1 MPSRQDQL
9 HSYQFSVQRVVAA
22 LVMRETDPAQSP
34 VRRVAGATMA
44 GAIFATLALAAAAG
58 YGLFAGGTG
67 DWRKE
72 GQVIIEKESGA
83 RYVYYK
89 GDGKL
94 HPAVNYASAVL
105 IADAAKPDVVT
116 MSRSSLGKAPRGA
129 PMGIAGAPDSLPD
142 AKNLVKP
149 PWTLCSQPPE
159 ASGAGASGA
168 AGKPQSTLLI
178 GGAVRDGRALV
189 PVGATTA
196 ADGLLLST
204 PDGKKYLVYNN
215 HRYQIAQPD
224 IVLRAFAWSTQRIL
238 PVSPALINA
247 LPAAPDVKLLPVVAR
262 GGKSPALPGAK
273 TGQVYTIRNAG
284 GEVQHAVALADGL
297 ADITEAQADLL
308 AFDPDTPASPTG
320 EGTLLQP
327 AEYDTATRSKNGL
340 TAAPPF
346 AKPPGIREPIAQ
358 VCVSIPDASGVS
370 DVWLDPK
377 VPDSRAATVTAS
389 RTTIGGVLADRIVVA
404 PGHGALVE
412 ALASPGAANGTL
424 SLVADLG
431 IRYPLASRDLVSKL
445 GYEGV
450 APLRMPAELV
460 ALLPVGPALDPAAAQ
475 QNAGS

>member
-34 VRRVAGATMA
+34 FRRVAGATMA
-44 GAIFATLALAAAAG
+44 GAILATLALAGAAG
-58 YGLFAGGTG
+58 YGLFAGGAG

-116 MSRSSLGKAPRGA
+116 LSRSSLDEAPRGA
-129 PMGIAGAPDSLPD
+129 PMGIAGAPDSLPG

-149 PWTLCSQPPE
+149 PWTLCSRSSE
-159 ASGAGASGA
+159 ASGTGASGA
-168 AGKPQSTLLI
+168 AGKPQAILLI

-189 PVGATTA
+189 PVGAATA

-215 HRYQIAQPD
+215 RRYQIAQPD

-247 LPAAPDVKLLPVVAR
+247 LPAASDIKLLPVVAR
-262 GGKSPALPGAK
+262 GSKSPALPGAK

-284 GEVQHAVALADGL
+284 GDVQHAVALADGL

-308 AFDPDTPASPTG
+308 AFDQDTPASPTG
-320 EGTLLQP
+320 EGTPLQP
-327 AEYDTATRSKNGL
+327 AEYDTAIKSKNGL

-358 VCVSIPDASGVS
+358 VCVSIPDASGIS
-370 DVWLDPK
+370 DVRLDPK
-377 VPDSRAATVTAS
+377 VPDSSAATVTTS
-389 RTTIGGVLADRIVVA
+389 RTTTGGVLADRIVVP

-412 ALASPGAANGTL
+412 ALASPGAANGAL
-424 SLVADLG
+424 SLVTDLG
-431 IRYPLASRDLVSKL
+431 IRYPLASRDLALKL

-475 QNAGS
+475 QNAVS

>member
-22 LVMRETDPAQSP
+22 LVMRDTDPAQSP
-34 VRRVAGATMA
+34 FRRVAGATMA
-44 GAIFATLALAAAAG
+44 GAIFATLALAGAAV
-58 YGLFAGGTG
+58 YGLLAGGAG

-72 GQVIIEKESGA
+72 GQVIIEKESGT

-105 IADAAKPDVVT
+105 IADGAAPDVVM
-116 MSRSSLGKAPRGA
+116 MSRSALNKAPRGA
-129 PMGIAGAPDSLPD
+129 PMGIQGAPDSLPD

-149 PWTLCSQPPE
+149 PWTLCSQTPD
-159 ASGAGASGA
+159 ASGTGGSGA
-168 AGKPQSTLLI
+168 ARPQSTLLV
-178 GGAVRDGRALV
+178 GGAVRDGQTLV
-189 PVGATTA
+189 PIGEATP

-215 HRYQIAQPD
+215 HRHQIQQAD
-224 IVLRAFAWSTQRIL
+224 IVLRAFAWSTKRIL

-247 LPAAPDVKLLPVVAR
+247 LPAAPDIRLLPVFAR
-262 GGKSPALPGAK
+262 GGRSAALPGAK

-284 GEVQHAVALADGL
+284 GEVQHAVALSDGL

-308 AFDPDTPASPTG
+308 SFDPDTPLSPTG
-320 EGTLLQP
+320 EGTPLQP
-327 AEYDTATRSKNGL
+327 AEYDAATKSKNGL

-346 AKPPGIREPIAQ
+346 AKPPAVREPIAQ

-370 DVWLDPK
+370 EVRLDPK
-377 VPDSRAATVTAS
+377 VSSPATAIVTAS
-389 RTTIGGVLADRIVVA
+389 RTAGGAVLADRIVVP

-424 SLVADLG
+424 SVVTDLG
-431 IRYPLASRDLVSKL
+431 IRYPLASRDLVPKL
-445 GYEGV
+445 GYDGV

-460 ALLPVGPALDPAAAQ
+460 ALLPVGPGLDPAAAQ